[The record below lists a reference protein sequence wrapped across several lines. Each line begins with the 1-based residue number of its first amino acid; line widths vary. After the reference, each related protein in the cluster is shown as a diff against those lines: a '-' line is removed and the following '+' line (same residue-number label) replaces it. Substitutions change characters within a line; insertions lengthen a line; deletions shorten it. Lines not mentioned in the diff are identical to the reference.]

1 MPHARNFQKIVE
13 LSKLKSVSTQTHV
26 IDVILTMEK
35 SNECIN
41 FFRVAKRANVSKSYL
56 YHNQTIRTLIED
68 LHRKQDHRKKLTD
81 PDEKIRLLQ
90 HKIEELEKTILK
102 NQKDDSWESK
112 YHKLLEENRKLK
124 KQLET
129 AYKF

>member
-1 MPHARNFQKIVE
+1 MPHTRNFQKIVD
-13 LSKLKSVSTQTHV
+13 LSKQKSVIKQAHV
-26 IDVILTMEK
+26 IDVIKSMEN
-35 SNECIN
+35 SNDRIN

-56 YHNQTIRTLIED
+56 YRNQYVRIL
-68 LHRKQDHRKKLTD
+68 
-81 PDEKIRLLQ
+81 
-90 HKIEELEKTILK
+90 IEELQKIQDRIKKLEDPEEKICSLQKKIVELERTILK

-112 YHKLLEENRKLK
+112 YHKLFEENRKLK